1 MGAFLP
7 PPGQPSP
14 EMDKDFKST
23 SLPAITRF
31 KWTDVDPPSP
41 LYVLRDDV
49 LLLQAIPG
57 QGVGNDSVTFNY
69 RFLRVPEVQGG
80 QPSDLG
86 KPGGPRGVVDYG
98 IIDTGVDVINTTAN
112 GVVVSK
118 TRTLGEGFLL
128 SLSASGS
135 TAPQRGDMFARAVL
149 IRGGGT
155 FANAAQ
161 LLFAD
166 YVTTFQAAGWPGG
179 RALNSA
185 EGPGALRA
193 LVVGAPGAGADWSMT
208 VPLATRRKVTSF
220 TATFTASAAA
230 ANRNIN
236 VIVDNGAGAL
246 VLFQDDV
253 LVTVTANQVVSVN
266 GCQTNVPTGIIAT
279 ELFVVLPPGLTL
291 PPQFRVRSSTAN
303 IQAGD
308 QWSAITMLV
317 EDLIDQA

>member
-1 MGAFLP
+1 
-7 PPGQPSP
+7 
-14 EMDKDFKST
+14 MDPNFKST

-31 KWTDVDPPSP
+31 AWTDIQPPSP

-57 QGVGNDSVTFNY
+57 QGVGNDTVNFNY

-80 QPSDLG
+80 QPSDLAQ
-86 KPGGPRGVVDYG
+86 PGGGRGVVDYG
-98 IIDTGVDVINTTAN
+98 IIDTGVDILTTAAN
-112 GVVVSK
+112 GVLVSK

-128 SLSASGS
+128 SLAASGS

-149 IRGGGT
+149 LRGGGT
-155 FANAAQ
+155 FGNSAQ

-166 YVTTFQAAGWPGG
+166 YVTAFQAAGWPGG

-193 LVVGAPGAGADWSMT
+193 LVVGAPGAGADWTMI
-208 VPLATRRKVTSF
+208 VPTATRRKVVSF
-220 TATFTASAAA
+220 TATFTASATV

-246 VLFQDDV
+246 VVWQDDV
-253 LVTVTANQVVSVN
+253 PVAVTAGQVVSVN
-266 GCQTNVPTGIIAT
+266 GTQTNTPTGIIAT
-279 ELFVVLPPGLTL
+279 ELFVVLPPGLSL
-291 PPQFRVRSSTAN
+291 PQAFRVRSSTAG
-303 IQAGD
+303 IQVGD
-308 QWSAITMLV
+308 QWSAITMLI
-317 EDLIDQA
+317 EDLVDQA

>member
-1 MGAFLP
+1 
-7 PPGQPSP
+7 
-14 EMDKDFKST
+14 MDPNFKST

-57 QGVGNDSVTFNY
+57 QGVGNDTVNFNY

-80 QPSDLG
+80 QPSDLAL
-86 KPGGPRGVVDYG
+86 PGGGRGVVDYG
-98 IIDTGVDVINTTAN
+98 IIDTGVDILNTTTN

-128 SLSASGS
+128 SLAASGS

-155 FANAAQ
+155 FGNSAQ

-166 YVTTFQAAGWPGG
+166 YVTAFQAAGWPGG

-193 LVVGAPGAGADWSMT
+193 LLVGNPAAGVDWSMI
-208 VPLATRRKVTSF
+208 VPSATRRKVYSF
-220 TATFTASAAA
+220 SATFTASAAA
-230 ANRNIN
+230 ATRNIN
-236 VIVDNGAGAL
+236 LIVDDGAGAHIMW
-246 VLFQDDV
+246 QDDV
-253 LVTVTANQVVSVN
+253 LVGVTATQVVTVN
-266 GCQTNVPTGIIAT
+266 GTQTNVPTGIIAT
-279 ELFVVLPPGLTL
+279 ELFVVIPPGLTMAQAWRL
-291 PPQFRVRSSTAN
+291 RMSTAN

-308 QWSAITMLV
+308 QWSAIALLV
-317 EDLIDQA
+317 EDLVDQA